1 MTWMVESTAAALA
14 WNVVAMMTLSVTP
27 RDASLASQYSASPAV
42 FRLVCRSR
50 HDLPFVP
57 LLSQTQDVTSR
68 SAAVA
73 RPSAPWHGTRPRKAA
88 SNAQQESCVVHV
100 FHALQK
106 KQACCLLGSG
116 TCFGFFAGGLA
127 SLIRSRSTRTPLGA
141 RWTAAAHGGLRTAPR
156 RGTLQVREEVWE
168 KYVRPES
175 IFCLGLLLVRPQ
187 TTRCGNVQISTIEN
201 TGLKSGEHVPP
212 LFLFPG

>member
-1 MTWMVESTAAALA
+1 MLVWPTRRKAGTHTLSTVANEVSNAIWMVVEI
-14 WNVVAMMTLSVTP
+14 MTLSVTP

-50 HDLPFVP
+50 HDLPFDP

-73 RPSAPWHGTRPRKAA
+73 RPSAPWHGTRFRKAA

-100 FHALQK
+100 FRALQK

-116 TCFGFFAGGLA
+116 SCFGFFAGGLA
-127 SLIRSRSTRTPLGA
+127 ALIRSRSARTPLGA
-141 RWTAAAHGGLRTAPR
+141 RWTAAAHGGLPAAPSR
-156 RGTLQVREEVWE
+156 RKKFGRNQRNSYWE
-168 KYVRPES
+168 
-175 IFCLGLLLVRPQ
+175 
-187 TTRCGNVQISTIEN
+187 
-201 TGLKSGEHVPP
+201 
-212 LFLFPG
+212 